1 MVDCEVWGKILVIID
16 ILEKFNIVY
25 DLLMNNGR
33 YEFIY
38 IRGRGINDNYLKNLK
53 YLSFNFF
60 FIFLNWIFCLKKV
73 VYGVKFIFFVGVCFL
88 FLFILDW
95 NIIWWINS
103 MSGWMGFLLCGLI
116 GILMNFLVWRY
127 VIVLDLIW
135 IWICNIVLLKGLL
148 MY

>member
-60 FIFLNWIFCLKKV
+60 FYIFKLN
-73 VYGVKFIFFVGVCFL
+73 FL
-88 FLFILDW
+88 FKE
-95 NIIWWINS
+95 
-103 MSGWMGFLLCGLI
+103 G
-116 GILMNFLVWRY
+116 GIL
-127 VIVLDLIW
+127 
-135 IWICNIVLLKGLL
+135 
-148 MY
+148 